1 MLLKHLRRAT
11 VIMLAVMMLL
21 VQTGCAVAESVINED
36 GDLLSAVREDL
47 FGVKEQV
54 CSEIRVSL
62 PRHAGYDVLQDKT
75 AYAALKTAEQRKA
88 YESME
93 RSLFLITDEW
103 CEEKQGYVM
112 AYAMIPELNSAE
124 IFTVKEAVINDHP
137 EAFWI
142 TGDYSISANMHD
154 GSYVT
159 LYSGCSYTDILTK
172 MVALE
177 QSIIAVFKEIPSNR
191 SEYERELL
199 IHDILVRDVS
209 YDTDAVE
216 IVDSYN
222 NAATVY
228 GTLVEKK
235 ALCSGYAVTFKL
247 LCNRVGIS
255 CSTVNGISKDIGHMW
270 NIVRLDGFWYHV
282 DVTWDDPVTDGDENL
297 IRYDYFNVTDEWISF
312 DHDIAQGYERL
323 EIILESPYPENE
335 IIFFNFPLPECT
347 ATRYNFYE
355 RNAMEIEQLS
365 YEYAAQVAELMKTT
379 CEQGGDEIYLE
390 FADNMEYERVV
401 EWLNDAVGRGIA
413 SVNNAA
419 YSEGWQ
425 QIEHCVRVV
434 RDEDSPAHWSNLHC
448 IKFVYEAEEEIA
460 AS

>member
-1 MLLKHLRRAT
+1 MLKYLRRVA
-11 VIMLAVMMLL
+11 VIMLVVMLL
-21 VQTGCAVAESVINED
+21 IPQTGCAVAESVINED
-36 GDLLSAVREDL
+36 GELFSAVREDL

-54 CSEIRVSL
+54 CNEIRVAL

-75 AYAALKTAEQRKA
+75 AYACLKTADQRKA

-103 CEEKQGYVM
+103 DEEKKGYVM
-112 AYAMIPELNSAE
+112 AHAMIPELSSAD
-124 IFTVKEAVINDHP
+124 IFMVKEAVMSDHP

-142 TGDYSISANMHD
+142 TGDYSINSNMHD

-159 LYSGCSYTDILTK
+159 LYSGCSYTEILTK

-177 QSIIAVFKEIPSNR
+177 QSIISVFKEIPSNR

-209 YDTDAVE
+209 YDTEAVE
-216 IVDSYN
+216 FVEEYN

-235 ALCSGYAVTFKL
+235 ALCSGYSVAFKL

-255 CSTVNGISKDIGHMW
+255 CSTVNGISKDVGHMW
-270 NIVRLDGFWYHV
+270 NVVRLDGFWYHV

-297 IRYDYFNVTDEWISF
+297 IRYDYFNITDEWISF
-312 DHDIAQGYERL
+312 DHDLADGYERL
-323 EIILESPYPENE
+323 AVILESPSIEDE
-335 IIFFNFPLPECT
+335 MIFFNFTLPACT

-355 RNAMEIEQLS
+355 RNALEIDQLS
-365 YEYAAQVAELMKTT
+365 YEYTTQVAELMKET
-379 CEQGGDEIYLE
+379 CAQGGSEIYLE
-390 FADNMEYERVV
+390 FGENMEYERVV
-401 EWLNDAVGRGIA
+401 EWLNEAVGRGI
-413 SVNNAA
+413 NAA
-419 YSEGWQ
+419 NAASYSGGWQ
-425 QIEHCVRVV
+425 EIDHCIRVV
-434 RDEDSPAHWSNLHC
+434 RDEDSPEHWSNLHC
-448 IKFVYEAEEEIA
+448 IKFVYEAEEETLNG
-460 AS
+460 